1 MRFFFT
7 GPEAAWR
14 DAIFF
19 HKRFVKNRIITKAAL
34 FGNFFQWKAGIDQIF
49 RFDQSPLGND
59 FVKAGV
65 KLLFKKLAYC
75 RLATINCAEI
85 DARLRSSD
93 KCNSM

>member
-65 KLLFKKLAYC
+65 KLQSSSVTL
-75 RLATINCAEI
+75 RLWGWKRKVSRRLMTI
-85 DARLRSSD
+85 L
-93 KCNSM
+93 

>member
-1 MRFFFT
+1 MTPESASVKIMRFFFT

-49 RFDQSPLGND
+49 RFDQSTVDWL
-59 FVKAGV
+59 
-65 KLLFKKLAYC
+65 
-75 RLATINCAEI
+75 TINCAEI